1 LTATPVPDDTSP
13 SGATARTRADDFL
26 ELVERG
32 KRGRLKLY
40 IGFAAGVGKT
50 YRMLEEAHALRRRGV
65 DIVVGLVETHGRA
78 ETAALL
84 EGLEL
89 VPRRQIEYRGVM
101 VEEMSLNNILK
112 RKPAVVIVD
121 EIAHTNV
128 PGSHNRKRYQDVLEL
143 LDAGINVIGA
153 FNVQHLESL
162 KDIVE
167 RVTAVAIRETVPD
180 SFLKQADQVVNL
192 DLSVEDLQ
200 ERLRA
205 GKIYGA
211 DKVGWALEHFFKD
224 ANLGHL
230 RELALREVAE
240 SVERS
245 SARRPAAGSADGG
258 PEHTGHSSRVMVC
271 LSSAS
276 PRGATLVRKGSRLA
290 GRLSTDWFVVFVE
303 TPQEAPDRIDAEAQ
317 RHLMANTDLAREL
330 GAEVVRLRAPS
341 PVDAILE
348 FARSHGVG
356 HVVVGR
362 SHQPTWRQFI
372 RPSIPV
378 RLVQEANGLDVH
390 VVSTEEETGA

>member
-1 LTATPVPDDTSP
+1 MSVPTRS
-13 SGATARTRADDFL
+13 RADDFL

-50 YRMLEEAHALRRRGV
+50 YRMLEEAHALGKRGV
-65 DIVVGLVETHGRA
+65 DIVVGFVETHGRA
-78 ETAALL
+78 ETAALI
-84 EGLEL
+84 EGLEV
-89 VPRRQIEYRGVM
+89 VPRRQVEYRGVT
-101 VEEMSLNNILK
+101 VEEMSINNILK
-112 RKPAVVIVD
+112 RKPAVAIVD

-167 RVTAVAIRETVPD
+167 RVTGVPIRETVPD

-192 DLSVEDLQ
+192 DLAVEDLQ

-205 GKIYGA
+205 GKIY
-211 DKVGWALEHFFKD
+211 DENKVGWALEHFFKD
-224 ANLGHL
+224 ANLAHL

-240 SVERS
+240 SVERA
-245 SARRPAAGSADGG
+245 SARRPPTAEASPASVADHAG
-258 PEHTGHSSRVMVC
+258 TGSRVMVC

-303 TPQEAPDRIDAEAQ
+303 TPKEAPDRIDAEAQ

-330 GAEVVRLRAPS
+330 GAEVIRLRATD
-341 PVDAILE
+341 PVEGILE
-348 FARSHGVG
+348 FARSHSVG
-356 HVVVGR
+356 HVVAGR
-362 SHQPTWRQFI
+362 SHQAGWKQLLGRTVPM
-372 RPSIPV
+372 
-378 RLVQEANGLDVH
+378 RLVREATGLDVH
-390 VVSTEEETGA
+390 IVSTEQEDST

>member
-1 LTATPVPDDTSP
+1 MPPAP
-13 SGATARTRADDFL
+13 SRTRADDFL

-50 YRMLEEAHALRRRGV
+50 YRMLEEAHALRERGV
-65 DIVVGLVETHGRA
+65 DIVVGFVETHGRA
-78 ETAALL
+78 ETEALV
-84 EGLEL
+84 EGLEV
-89 VPRRQIEYRGVM
+89 VPRRQVEYRGVV

-112 RKPAVVIVD
+112 RKPAVAIVD
-121 EIAHTNV
+121 EIAHSNV
-128 PGSHNRKRYQDVLEL
+128 PGSRNRKRYQDVLEL

-167 RVTAVAIRETVPD
+167 RVTAVPIRETVPD
-180 SFLKQADQVVNL
+180 SFLQQADQVVNL
-192 DLSVEDLQ
+192 DLAVEDLQ

-205 GKIYGA
+205 GKIYGE

-224 ANLGHL
+224 ENLAHL

-240 SVERS
+240 SVERT
-245 SARRPAAGSADGG
+245 SARRPAPAAPNGG
-258 PEHTGHSSRVMVC
+258 GDRSGPRTRVMVC

-303 TPQEAPDRIDAEAQ
+303 TPRESPERIDAEAQ
-317 RHLMANTDLAREL
+317 RHLMTNTDLAREL
-330 GAEVVRLRAPS
+330 GAEIVRLRATD
-341 PVDAILE
+341 PVEAILE
-348 FARSHGVG
+348 FARSHTVG
-356 HVVVGR
+356 HIVVGR
-362 SHQPTWRQFI
+362 SHQATWRQFLG
-372 RPSIPV
+372 RSLPM
-378 RLVQEANGLDVH
+378 RLVRDAGGLDVH
-390 VVSTEEETGA
+390 VVSTEEEAEA

>member
-1 LTATPVPDDTSP
+1 MSVPTRS
-13 SGATARTRADDFL
+13 RADDFL

-50 YRMLEEAHALRRRGV
+50 YRMLEEAHALRKRGV
-65 DIVVGLVETHGRA
+65 DIVIGFVETHGRA
-78 ETAALL
+78 ETAALI
-84 EGLEL
+84 EGLE
-89 VPRRQIEYRGVM
+89 VVARRQVEYRGVT

-112 RKPAVVIVD
+112 RNPAVAIVD

-128 PGSHNRKRYQDVLEL
+128 PGSHNRKRYQDVIEL

-167 RVTAVAIRETVPD
+167 RVTGVPIRETVPD

-192 DLSVEDLQ
+192 DLAVEDLQ

-205 GKIYGA
+205 GKIYDEA
-211 DKVGWALEHFFKD
+211 KVGWALEHFFKD
-224 ANLGHL
+224 ANLAHL

-240 SVERS
+240 SVERA
-245 SARRPAAGSADGG
+245 SARRPPAAEADRPADKAG
-258 PEHTGHSSRVMVC
+258 TGSRVMVC

-290 GRLSTDWFVVFVE
+290 GRLNTDWFVVFVE
-303 TPQEAPDRIDAEAQ
+303 TPKEAPDRIDAEAQ

-330 GAEVVRLRAPS
+330 GAEVIRLRS
-341 PVDAILE
+341 TEPVAGILE
-348 FARSHGVG
+348 FARSHSVG
-356 HVVVGR
+356 HIVVGR
-362 SHQPTWRQFI
+362 SHQPSWKQLLGRSV
-372 RPSIPV
+372 PL
-378 RLVQEANGLDVH
+378 RLVREAAGLDVYI
-390 VVSTEEETGA
+390 VSTEHEEGEA

>member
-1 LTATPVPDDTSP
+1 MAPAP
-13 SGATARTRADDFL
+13 SRTRADDFL

-50 YRMLEEAHALRRRGV
+50 YRMLEEAHALAKRGV
-65 DIVVGLVETHGRA
+65 DIVIGFVETHGRA
-78 ETAALL
+78 ETEALL
-84 EGLEL
+84 AGLEV
-89 VPRRQIEYRGVM
+89 VPRRQVEYRGVV

-112 RKPAVVIVD
+112 RKPAVAVVD
-121 EIAHTNV
+121 EIAHSNV
-128 PGSHNRKRYQDVLEL
+128 PGSRNRKRYQDVLEL

-167 RVTAVAIRETVPD
+167 RITGVPIRETVPD
-180 SFLKQADQVVNL
+180 SFLQQADQVVNL
-192 DLSVEDLQ
+192 DLAVEDLQ

-205 GKIYGA
+205 GKIYGE

-224 ANLGHL
+224 ANLAHL

-245 SARRPAAGSADGG
+245 SARRPAPATTNGAGDHVG
-258 PEHTGHSSRVMVC
+258 PRTRVMVC

-303 TPQEAPDRIDAEAQ
+303 TPRESPERIDAEAQ
-317 RHLMANTDLAREL
+317 RHLMTNTDLAREL
-330 GAEVVRLRAPS
+330 GAEIVRLRS
-341 PVDAILE
+341 TDPVHAILE
-348 FARSHGVG
+348 FARSHTVG
-356 HVVVGR
+356 HIVVGR
-362 SHQPTWRQFI
+362 SHQASWRQFLG
-372 RPSIPV
+372 RSLPL
-378 RLVQEANGLDVH
+378 RLVREAGGLDVH
-390 VVSTEEETGA
+390 VVSTEEEAEA

>member
-1 LTATPVPDDTSP
+1 VSDETPP
-13 SGATARTRADDFL
+13 SSTTTRTRADDFL

-89 VPRRQIEYRGVM
+89 VPRRQIEYRGVT

-245 SARRPAAGSADGG
+245 SARRPPPGSAAAGQ
-258 PEHTGHSSRVMVC
+258 EHVGHSTRVMVC

-317 RHLMANTDLAREL
+317 RHLMTNTDLAREL
-330 GAEVVRLRAPS
+330 GAEVVRLRAPN

-356 HVVVGR
+356 HIVVGR
-362 SHQPTWRQFI
+362 SHQPGWRQIF
-372 RPSIPV
+372 RPPIPV
-378 RLVQEANGLDVH
+378 RLVQEASGLDVH

>member
-1 LTATPVPDDTSP
+1 MSDNPP
-13 SGATARTRADDFL
+13 RTRADDFL

-65 DIVVGLVETHGRA
+65 DIVVGFVETHRRSD
-78 ETAALL
+78 TAALV
-84 EGLEL
+84 EGLEV
-89 VPRRQIEYRGVM
+89 VPRRQVEHRGV
-101 VEEMSLNNILK
+101 VIEEMSLNNILK
-112 RKPAVVIVD
+112 RAPAVTIVD
-121 EIAHTNV
+121 ELAHTNV

-167 RVTAVAIRETVPD
+167 RVTGVPIRETVPD

-205 GKIYGA
+205 GKIYDA
-211 DKVGWALEHFFKD
+211 EKVGWALEHFFKD
-224 ANLGHL
+224 ANLAHL

-245 SARRPAAGSADGG
+245 SARRPPAGETAQAAADRAGQA
-258 PEHTGHSSRVMVC
+258 TGVRVMVC

-330 GAEVVRLRAPS
+330 GAEIIRLRS
-341 PVDAILE
+341 SEPVDAILE
-348 FARSHGVG
+348 FARSHSVG
-356 HVVVGR
+356 HIVVGR
-362 SHQPTWRQFI
+362 SHQASWRQI
-372 RPSIPV
+372 LGRSVPM
-378 RLVQEANGLDVH
+378 RLVREASGLDIH
-390 VVSTEEETGA
+390 VVSTEEETAA